1 MPILR
6 YPIVSLTLFFAI
18 GICLGRYVH
27 LSDTF
32 LVIAGVFAFFTTAVT
47 YFLSRR
53 ITALSYYFT
62 AGAWLLLMVMV
73 CGAAVY
79 KLQYAPSHR
88 LHYFHLVGDG
98 TPTITGHVSERLKPN
113 EFAEKYYFEVNAV
126 DGKAATGK
134 ILLTLPKDSTFNKFQ
149 EGQRLLI
156 YAEPQLVPKA
166 LNPYQFDYGEYLR
179 NQNVFH
185 RITLKKNFVKT
196 GFEKNADFYL
206 GKLRQNMSRS
216 FDVHDYDSS
225 VKEMLNALLL
235 GQRQD
240 LEKSINENY
249 INTGVVHI
257 LAISGLHFG
266 VLYIILGVLLR
277 PLDRFGSNGR
287 LLRLILILGIL
298 WLFALISG
306 MSASVVRSVVTF
318 TFIGIGLYI
327 NRNSNIYNSLAA
339 SMFFILLFT
348 PNFLFDVGFQLSYGA
363 VIAIVALQ
371 PVYMRLPKSK
381 CKAANY
387 LTETI
392 WLSLAAQLGVLPLC
406 LYYFNQFP
414 LLFLL
419 ANIVV
424 VPLSTG
430 VLLLGLL
437 VLVLNYVWEPAAVF
451 LGYILE
457 LLINIMNYFTAWVAS
472 FKDFTLQDIPFTLM
486 LAVVLYA
493 VVFATGRWLLRID
506 FQRTAALLGSIIA
519 FQCLYIFTKRSADD
533 QTEMVIFNEWN
544 GSLIVENN
552 NRDITVYNN
561 DTTIFDN
568 RNLKAYARSNFSDSL
583 ILKPLQN
590 VFWYRAHKVLLIDST
605 AVYRP
610 GLKLDVLVLT
620 QSPKINLE
628 KVITELKPR
637 QIVADASNYKYMVN
651 YWKSTCRKQK
661 IPFHATAEKGFYKI
675 D

>member
-6 YPIVSLTLFFAI
+6 YPIVSLTLFFAL
-18 GICLGRYVH
+18 GICLGRW
-27 LSDTF
+27 LRPDT
-32 LVIAGVFAFFTTAVT
+32 LPLIIMAGIGASATIVL
-47 YFLSRR
+47 YFLSKKNSG
-53 ITALSYYFT
+53 LSQYFT
-62 AGAWLLLMVMV
+62 GSAYLLLFI
-73 CGAAVY
+73 CGVATY
-79 KLQYAPSHR
+79 TLHYAPAHQ
-88 LHYFHLVGDG
+88 LHYSRFLNGEDV
-98 TPTITGHVSERLKPN
+98 PTLRGYISERLKPN
-113 EFAEKYYFEVNAV
+113 EFAEKYYFEVNEV
-126 DGKAATGK
+126 DGQPVTGK
-134 ILLTLPKDSTFNKFQ
+134 IMVTVPKDSPTLKFT

-156 YAEPQLVPKA
+156 HTEPQPLPKA

-185 RITLKKNFVKT
+185 RITLKKNFVKL
-196 GFEKNADFYL
+196 GFEENATFYL
-206 GKLRQNMSRS
+206 GKLRENLSRS
-216 FDVHDYDSS
+216 FDIHGYNAS

-240 LEKSINENY
+240 MEKSITENY
-249 INTGVVHI
+249 TNTGVVHI

-266 VLYIILGVLLR
+266 VLYVILGFLLK

-287 LLRLILILGIL
+287 LLRLILILGVL

-371 PVYMRLPKSK
+371 PVYQRLPKSRYH
-381 CKAANY
+381 AVNY
-387 LTETI
+387 LGETI
-392 WLSLAAQLGVLPLC
+392 WLSLTAQLGVLPLC

-424 VPLSTG
+424 VPLSTA

-437 VLVLNYVWEPAAVF
+437 VLTLNYIWDSAAVI

-457 LLINIMNYFTAWVAS
+457 FLINAMNSFTAWVAT
-472 FKDFTLQDIPFTLM
+472 FKDFIIQDIPFTLL
-486 LAVVLYA
+486 LAVTLCLVILS
-493 VVFATGRWLLRID
+493 FGRWLLRAD
-506 FQRTAALLGSIIA
+506 FQRTALLLGFVIL
-519 FQCLYIFTKRSADD
+519 FQGLYIATKQSADN
-533 QTEMVIFNEWN
+533 QHEMIIFNEWN
-544 GSLIVENN
+544 SSLITEKRDNN
-552 NRDITVYNN
+552 IIAYSN
-561 DTTIFDN
+561 DTAVFIN
-568 RNLKAYARSNFSDSL
+568 RNLKAYIRGNFSDSL
-583 ILKPLQN
+583 ILKPMQN
-590 VFWYRAHKVLLIDST
+590 VFWFEGKKMLMIDST
-605 AVYRP
+605 SIYTAN
-610 GLKLDVLVLT
+610 LKPDVLLLT
-620 QSPKINLE
+620 QSPKINLD
-628 KVITELKPR
+628 KVIADLKPK
-637 QIVADASNYKYMVN
+637 QIVADAGNYKYMVN
-651 YWKSTCRKQK
+651 RWKATCRKRK